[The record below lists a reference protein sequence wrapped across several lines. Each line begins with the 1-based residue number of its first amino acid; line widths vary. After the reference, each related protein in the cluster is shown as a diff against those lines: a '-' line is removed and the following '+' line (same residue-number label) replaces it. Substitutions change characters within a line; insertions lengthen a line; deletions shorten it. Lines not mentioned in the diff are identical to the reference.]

1 MDIHRHTPV
10 VFVSSTCYDL
20 KQVREDLKDFF
31 EVNYGFQTMLSEFDS
46 FPVDPCIGTF
56 ENCLNNVDKSADIFI
71 LIIGTRYGYVTETG
85 KSITNL
91 EYLHAKAKGIPIF
104 VFVNKQLYNQL
115 KIWETNKNGD
125 FSSVVDNPQVFEF
138 VSEIYSEL
146 KQWIY
151 TYESVRDIT
160 VTMKYQLS
168 FIFSDGLT
176 YKRISNTLPPY
187 ALESDIPLG
196 AVRALVEK
204 PYAWEYKFLAHVLK
218 GEFDK
223 LQKYRWDFKYGIF
236 TTHIVELNSTE
247 FLEDVSVKLKEL
259 KKLCGLLEL
268 LLNSAIQDAIGEPGD
283 PSDLEMMVYV
293 SKQFAFLYERV
304 IAWALYFKSLHTD
317 EVFRQLIQMLYEL
330 PQSILVQMDDFVNKM
345 YMEIISIP
353 DVADHV
359 QRKIKLSC
367 ILDIANIDAIN
378 AEIERLFELLK

>member
-91 EYLHAKAKGIPIF
+91 EYLHAKAKDIPIF

-168 FIFSDGLT
+168 LIFSDGLT

-204 PYAWEYKFLAHVLK
+204 PYAWEYKFLANVLK

-317 EVFRQLIQMLYEL
+317 EVFRQLMQMLYEL
-330 PQSILVQMDDFVNKM
+330 PQSMLVQMDDFVNKM
-345 YMEIISIP
+345 YMEIICIP

-367 ILDIANIDAIN
+367 ILDIANTDAIN